1 MSSEQALTKKL
12 RAPRI
17 GKYQVL
23 AHVAQGGM
31 SVVYRAKNIEND
43 QEVALK
49 VMLPDLTTKPNL
61 VERFRREGRL
71 GTKLHHEHIVRL
83 YECGERFGLRFMA
96 LEFVEGI
103 DLDFYVG
110 QKGKLDIEEAGRV
123 VLQAVRALSH
133 MHEQGVVHRDIK
145 PANFIVVQKN
155 GKPIIKLIDLGLAR
169 DGSEDEAKIVRAG
182 TTLGTVDYMA
192 PEQARDS
199 NSADIRSDIYSLGC
213 TWYHLLAGRPPFP
226 EGELG
231 DRITQ
236 HAQAEPPDVR
246 QFNPGVT
253 VAMLKVLQRMMAKDP
268 TCRYQT
274 PAELLRDM
282 VGPAAA

>member
-1 MSSEQALTKKL
+1 
-12 RAPRI
+12 
-17 GKYQVL
+17 
-23 AHVAQGGM
+23 M
-31 SVVYRAKNIEND
+31 SVVYRAKDAETGR
-43 QEVALK
+43 EVALK
-49 VMLPDLTTKPNL
+49 VMLPELTTKPNL

-71 GTKLHHEHIVRL
+71 GGKLQHEHIVRV
-83 YECGERFGLRFMA
+83 YESGERFGLRFMA

-103 DLDFYVG
+103 DLDYYVD

-123 VLQAVRALSH
+123 VLQAVRALGH
-133 MHEQGVVHRDIK
+133 MHEKGVVHRDIK
-145 PANFIVVQKN
+145 PANFIVIQKN
-155 GKPIIKLIDLGLAR
+155 GKPAIKLIDLGLAR
-169 DGSEDEAKIVRAG
+169 DNNDEEMKIARAG

-226 EGELG
+226 DGELG
-231 DRITQ
+231 DRISQ
-236 HAQAEPPDVR
+236 HAEAEPPDVR
-246 QFNPGVT
+246 QFNPNVT
-253 VAMLKVLQRMMAKDP
+253 VAMIKVLQRMMAKDP

-274 PAELLRDM
+274 PAELLREM

>member
-1 MSSEQALTKKL
+1 MSSEQISSRIL
-12 RAPRI
+12 RPPRI

-23 AHVAQGGM
+23 AHVALGGM
-31 SVVYRAKNIEND
+31 SMVYRAKDVENVR
-43 QEVALK
+43 EVALK

-71 GTKLHHEHIVRL
+71 GSKLQHEHIVRL
-83 YECGERFGLRFMA
+83 YESGEQFGLRFMA

-103 DLDFYVG
+103 DLDYYVG

-123 VLQAVRALSH
+123 VLQAVRALAH
-133 MHEQGVVHRDIK
+133 MHEKGVVHRDIK
-145 PANFIVVQKN
+145 PANFIVTQKN
-155 GKPIIKLIDLGLAR
+155 GKPSIKLIDLGLAR
-169 DGSEDEAKIVRAG
+169 DSNDEEMKIARAG

-199 NSADIRSDIYSLGC
+199 SSADIRSDIYSLGC

-231 DRITQ
+231 DRIAQ
-236 HAQAEPPDVR
+236 HAEVEPPDIR
-246 QFNPGVT
+246 KFNPNIT
-253 VAMLKVLQRMMAKDP
+253 LAMTKVLQRMMAKDP
-268 TCRYQT
+268 TYRYQT
-274 PAELLRDM
+274 PAEILRDM
-282 VGPAAA
+282 VGPQAA

>member
-1 MSSEQALTKKL
+1 MPSEQVSSKFL
-12 RAPRI
+12 RPPRI

-31 SVVYRAKNIEND
+31 SVVYRAKDVEHVR
-43 QEVALK
+43 EVALK
-49 VMLPDLTTKPNL
+49 IMLPELTTKPNL

-71 GTKLHHEHIVRL
+71 GSKLQHEHIVRL
-83 YECGERFGLRFMA
+83 YESGEQFGLHFMA

-103 DLDFYVG
+103 DLDYYVG

-123 VLQAVRALSH
+123 VLQAVRALAH
-133 MHEQGVVHRDIK
+133 MHEKGVVHRDIK
-145 PANFIVVQKN
+145 PANFIVTQKN
-155 GKPIIKLIDLGLAR
+155 GKPAIKLIDLGLAR
-169 DGSEDEAKIVRAG
+169 DSNDEEMKIARAG

-199 NSADIRSDIYSLGC
+199 SSADIRSDIYSLGC

-231 DRITQ
+231 DRIAQ
-236 HAQAEPPDVR
+236 HAEVEPPDVR
-246 QFNPGVT
+246 KFNPNIT
-253 VAMLKVLQRMMAKDP
+253 LAMIKVLQRMMAKDP
-268 TCRYQT
+268 TYRYQT
-274 PAELLRDM
+274 PSELLRDM
-282 VGPAAA
+282 VGPQAA